1 MFETRALRA
10 HTPHAPCIYTSF
22 GYRCVNCTGAWYGV
36 PLFLALEF
44 APLTVLYLII
54 LVFQVSV
61 SSAPMQCF
69 IFYAQWIV
77 VAFHLSMYDHNSL
90 RHAIFTEKGQLRL
103 DMQIIHVLYG
113 VFNLDFFQFLKP
125 SMCINSQLKSIHV
138 DFIGYIS
145 VLYLIILIILIWICV
160 ELHDRNFRLLTWL

>member
-10 HTPHAPCIYTSF
+10 HTPHASCICTSF

-44 APLTVLYLII
+44 APVTVLYLII

-77 VAFHLSMYDHNSL
+77 VAFYLSMYDHNSL

-103 DMQIIHVLYG
+103 DYYADYTCVVWCL
-113 VFNLDFFQFLKP
+113 
-125 SMCINSQLKSIHV
+125 QLSNTHSITAV
-138 DFIGYIS
+138 
-145 VLYLIILIILIWICV
+145 ILI
-160 ELHDRNFRLLTWL
+160 